1 MSGDLYSFL
10 KQHNSY
16 LQGAFKQYSLAAHDE
31 GLRKFLNSM
40 HSQEKSQQETVDEHA
55 AELSSC
61 SAHTQAIAELGSR
74 ISDISIAVEELTQ
87 LPRLKYLEH
96 MLEMGKFTGQLYY
109 ESEAVCQS
117 HQLKELL
124 HSLYEEEK
132 RHIALLEDRLE
143 LEQLL

>member
-1 MSGDLYSFL
+1 MSGDLYSVL

-16 LQGAFKQYSLAAHDE
+16 MQDAYTHYSLAVHDE

-40 HSQEKSQQETVDEHA
+40 QSQEKTQQETVDDHA

-61 SAHTQAIAELGSR
+61 SAQTQTIAALVSQ
-74 ISDISIAVEELTQ
+74 ISDISMALEQLTQ
-87 LPRLKYLEH
+87 LPRLEYLKH
-96 MLEMGKFTGQLYY
+96 MLEIGKYTVQLYY

-124 HSLYEEEK
+124 HSLYEEER
-132 RHIALLEDRLE
+132 RHRALLQDRFE

>member
-1 MSGDLYSFL
+1 MSEDLYSLL

-16 LQGAFKQYSLAAHDE
+16 LQGAFTHYCLAVHDE

-61 SAHTQAIAELGSR
+61 SAQTQTIADLVSH
-74 ISDISIAVEELTQ
+74 ISDISMALEALIQ

-96 MLEMGKFTGQLYY
+96 MLEMGKYTGQLYY
-109 ESEAVCQS
+109 ESEVVCKS

-132 RHIALLEDRLE
+132 RHIALLEDRYE
-143 LEQLL
+143 LEQLH